1 MNKIIKIVTVVT
13 MSLIVVGCS
22 TQEPMVK
29 IIKKDVV
36 EIDGKK
42 YAVPEG
48 TNYTRQAVTPKVIKF
63 YQSIGLKE
71 CQDGD
76 ITWEEEKTAEAINT
90 IMRTGTKDE
99 GIAVYKK
106 AATEGK
112 VGCAHPLS

>member
-1 MNKIIKIVTVVT
+1 MNKIKKMATVTIMAFV
-13 MSLIVVGCS
+13 VVGCGI
-22 TQEPMVK
+22 QEPMVNSV
-29 IIKKDVV
+29 KKNVV
-36 EIDGKK
+36 ELDGKK

-48 TNYTRQAVTPKVIKF
+48 TKYTRQAVTPKAIKF
-63 YQSIGLKE
+63 YQSIGVKD
-71 CQDGD
+71 CQNGD